1 MMVPTPSPSGPGDRP
16 SAALTCYLGAML
28 AMAKSMRSVC
38 SRAGLVY
45 GDRLMRLPR
54 RLGFDAAPEKLKESR
69 ELLEADLAEYTE
81 ATTAWVDA
89 GSNLAREILEITTAL
104 GPCTAEGQNL
114 HTTMLEDLAEQMS
127 VSAEVDS
134 NADLRAALKRYA
146 LGLRSYL
153 RQRGDERLSSLKDL
167 QCRADQLAKWLTRAD
182 PANSTDLTTGLPN
195 RLELE
200 GQLEV
205 CWHSPTALSALIFE
219 WEELDPLPQDAGQAI
234 AKQLAD
240 RLADLVRPRDMI
252 GRWGDRQFAVIFE
265 CSSKDAAQRA
275 GNITHWLA
283 GNYSAV
289 VEGAMKT
296 VPVGVKVSVLERE
309 SAETPQQMIQRIEQL
324 QTVQA

>member
-1 MMVPTPSPSGPGDRP
+1 
-16 SAALTCYLGAML
+16 ML

-38 SRAGLVY
+38 SRAGLVF

-54 RLGFDAAPEKLKESR
+54 RLAFDAGPEKLEESR
-69 ELLEADLAEYTE
+69 ELLESDLAEYTE

-114 HTTMLEDLAEQMS
+114 HITMLEDLAEQMS

-134 NADLRAALKRYA
+134 DSDLRAALKRYA

-182 PANSTDLTTGLPN
+182 PANSTDLATGLPN
-195 RLELE
+195 RHELE
-200 GQLEV
+200 RQLEA
-205 CWHSPTALSALIFE
+205 CWSSPAALSALIFE
-219 WEELDPLPQDAGQAI
+219 WEELDTVPQDASQAI
-234 AKQLAD
+234 AKQVAD

-252 GRWGDRQFAVIFE
+252 GRWGQRQFAVIFE
-265 CSSKDAAQRA
+265 CPSKDAAQRA
-275 GNITHWLA
+275 GKITQWLT
-283 GNYSAV
+283 GDYSAV
-289 VEGAMKT
+289 VDGAIQT
-296 VPVGVKVSVLERE
+296 VPVRLKVSVVERKP
-309 SAETPQQMIQRIEQL
+309 AETPQQMIQRIEQL
-324 QTVQA
+324 QTVPA